1 MMMLGVCVCVG
12 VCVVVVLDCG
22 PPVDLRVTE
31 TSGGVGEM
39 YFTQEAVAKGCDLDE
54 RG

>member
-1 MMMLGVCVCVG
+1 M
-12 VCVVVVLDCG
+12 CVVVVVVVVVLLDCC

-39 YFTQEAVAKGCDLDE
+39 YFTQEAIAKGCDLDE